1 MAASLLS
8 RRPVAESPHPYS
20 LVGRALAQTLI
31 AEGTIILTIQ
41 RTPGPHRRGY
51 RHPRRAVALGAAL
64 LTFGALAA
72 CSSSGSSTSSGA
84 AGTSTTGSS
93 GGGLVVADLAPFSG
107 PDAALGPTYLVSCD
121 GATQA
126 INNAGGVLGHKL
138 SCKGVDTRGDPAD
151 AVPATTQMFATTSN
165 LALVIGCTSDEAAS
179 VVPIINSRKMVAFC
193 MTGQSEFDSVHFP
206 YFYRLVPPD
215 LEESYAMLA
224 IAQQLGYK
232 KVALAFGNDIGSQT
246 FIQPAISAIGKAGMT
261 LAANETLDLNASSF
275 RTEAD
280 KIVSAHP
287 DVILT
292 EALGPTDATFLSEV
306 KQLNGGKMIP
316 VIGTSADISPDWYKS
331 VAAAIGASTLATSFR
346 ADNLVTET
354 SGPSYAPFQ
363 TAIMS
368 EQGKVGSTGDFST
381 YLTAPGAVHLYDGI
395 NLAALAMV
403 EAKSTVPSVY
413 APFIEKIGDGAPGA
427 TVVYSFAQGIAALK
441 QGKAIRYE
449 GPGGPTNFDSFHDS
463 TGIFQIDTYNTTGAV
478 QVTGNIT
485 AAQLRALS

>member
-1 MAASLLS
+1 VAVLAA
-8 RRPVAESPHPYS
+8 A
-20 LVGRALAQTLI
+20 G
-31 AEGTIILTIQ
+31 
-41 RTPGPHRRGY
+41 
-51 RHPRRAVALGAAL
+51 
-64 LTFGALAA
+64 LAA
-72 CSSSGSSTSSGA
+72 CSSSSSTSSATA
-84 AGTSTTGSS
+84 AGSAGAQGTI
-93 GGGLVVADLAPFSG
+93 VVADLAPFSG

-151 AVPATTQMFATTSN
+151 AVPATTQMFATTPN
-165 LALVIGCTSDEAAS
+165 LGLVIGCTSDEAAS
-179 VVPIINSRKMVAFC
+179 VVPIINGHKMVAFC

-215 LEESYAMLA
+215 LEESYAMVA
-224 IAQQLGYK
+224 IAQQLGYHK
-232 KVALAFGNDIGSQT
+232 IALAFGNDIGSQT
-246 FIQPAISAIGKAGMT
+246 FIQPAISAISKAGMT

-280 KIVSAHP
+280 KIVAAHP
-287 DVILT
+287 DVMFT

-306 KQLNGGKMIP
+306 KQLNGGTMIP

-331 VAAAIGASTLATSFR
+331 VAAAIGASTLASSFH

-354 SGPSYAPFQ
+354 SGPAYTPFQ
-363 TAIMS
+363 AAIMS

-403 EAKSTVPSVY
+403 EAKSTSPSVY
-413 APFIEKIGDGAPGA
+413 APYIEKIADGTPGA
-427 TVVYSFAQGIAALK
+427 VVVYSFAQGLAALK
-441 QGKAIRYE
+441 AGKTIRYE
-449 GPGGPTNFDSFHDS
+449 GPGGPTSFDSFHDS
-463 TGIFQIDTYNTTGAV
+463 TGIFQIDAYNTTGAV
-478 QVTGNIT
+478 QVTGNIS
-485 AAQLRALS
+485 ADQLRALS

>member
-1 MAASLLS
+1 MTIS
-8 RRPVAESPHPYS
+8 RTRRS
-20 LVGRALAQTLI
+20 G
-31 AEGTIILTIQ
+31 GTAGP
-41 RTPGPHRRGY
+41 RTA
-51 RHPRRAVALGAAL
+51 RRAAAGL
-64 LTFGALAA
+64 LAAGLAAAGLAA
-72 CSSSGSSTSSGA
+72 CSSSSSSSGA
-84 AGTSTTGSS
+84 TTSGTAAAS
-93 GGGLVVADLAPFSG
+93 GTAAVVADLAPFSG

-138 SCKGVDTRGDPAD
+138 TCKGVDTRGDPAD
-151 AVPATTQMFATTSN
+151 AVPATRQMFATTPN

-179 VVPIINSRKMVAFC
+179 VVPVINANKMVSFC
-193 MTGQSEFDSVHFP
+193 MTGQSEFDSTHFQ

-215 LEESYAMLA
+215 LAESYAMIA

-232 KVALAFGNDIGSQT
+232 RIALAFGNDIGSQT
-246 FIQPAISAIGKAGMT
+246 FIQPAITSISKAGMT
-261 LAANETLDLNASSF
+261 LAANETLDLNASTF

-280 KIVSAHP
+280 KIVAAHP

-331 VAAAIGASTLATSFR
+331 VAAAIGASTVASSFH

-354 SGPSYAPFQ
+354 SGPAYTPFYN
-363 TAIMS
+363 AIMA
-368 EQGKVGSTGDFST
+368 EKGKVGSTGDFAT

-395 NLAALAMV
+395 NLAALAMI

-413 APFIEKIGDGAPGA
+413 APYIIKIGNGTAGA
-427 TVVYSFAQGIAALK
+427 VVVNSFAAGAAALK

-449 GPGGPTNFDSFHDS
+449 GPGGPTSFDSYHDS
-463 TGIFQIDTYNTTGAV
+463 PGIFQIDTYNSSGAV
-478 QVTGNIT
+478 QVAGNIST
-485 AAQLRALS
+485 AQLRAVS